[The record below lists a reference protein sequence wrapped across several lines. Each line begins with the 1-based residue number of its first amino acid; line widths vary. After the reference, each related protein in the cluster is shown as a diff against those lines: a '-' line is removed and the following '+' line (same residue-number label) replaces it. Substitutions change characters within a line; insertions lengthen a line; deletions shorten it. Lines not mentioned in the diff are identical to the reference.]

1 MRSPAPRE
9 MFGARHY
16 SEMNIWLIVAIAS
29 AAVVTAVVLLHIL
42 RSRLSDN
49 DVWEELLDP
58 NSTADDSASQA
69 SVLGEINTARN
80 PESPEPEEEEAPQL
94 KVEPM
99 TIPSSTQ
106 SSRSFRGADLRRSSR
121 LEEPVTLVVMGTN
134 RRGESF
140 QEKTSALSFNLH
152 GCRYSSR
159 HDYPTDGWVT
169 LQVTGT
175 DGMNSPAVRAR
186 VRSVVLP
193 KGPRELSQ
201 VGVELETPANV
212 WGVQQLPD
220 DWDRVLRANGFSSR
234 AAAAAAPAL
243 APAPAAPPPERKAE
257 VTVFPSPAAPPPEP
271 AATSAP
277 VKPDRLVLTPDQL
290 LQALQGKL
298 QQAADRA
305 VQAAITTHLND
316 SVRVALA
323 KIDDVWKSNVRQA
336 EEFSNAR
343 LGETQNRWER
353 ELVVYRSRAEE
364 VSRRLEA
371 LAASAQQN
379 LAESQKVSQ
388 QIRTEI
394 EPQLSSRI
402 NDSLERAK
410 SEFAANVAEISGQH
424 ISKVTETAETAAHE
438 ARVHFDESLAQM
450 RALASTAAAPS
461 PAQAPA
467 GISEERVAEL
477 ASTSRNEV
485 LQHLEERL
493 SEIWTMFEQ
502 QQDMARQRTDHLAA
516 ALGDLSAQLQDAK
529 ASHDRAVAEIRS
541 FAASPANSG
550 TPAAAELES
559 RLQAAKEQ
567 LHNDFEWRL
576 GEVSAKFEQL
586 HGAARKNN
594 DVLADRLD
602 ALTTEARSLRTHHEQ
617 GLGEL
622 RSTVANLPA
631 AVSQERLDWLL
642 NSTREQLLNHIEWRI
657 GELASRAEQQHD
669 VTRQHAEEIAKRVE
683 ALAANTRSQADE
695 TRALVESSLRSVQ
708 PQDLGA
714 LEQTVDRVTRDFET
728 AAARVSDRQL
738 IRLAEQKQALASE
751 ATLELEARA
760 SETRAMLQKA
770 ANGMLEEFR
779 RRVEVQTNLVT
790 QEATE
795 RVASTLA
802 SIDAESR
809 AAGEARKRSLEVEVA
824 RAAEQSTAEFRSGI
838 KAFLYSCLVAA
849 VSAVDQHAQTTLA
862 GLDKSAI
869 PGIPAL
875 ENASNGSPKPENLS
889 AAANASDSTK

>member
-29 AAVVTAVVLLHIL
+29 AAVITAVVLLHIL
-42 RSRLSDN
+42 KSRLSDN

-58 NSTADDSASQA
+58 NAANDSAPQA
-69 SVLGEINTARN
+69 SVLGEINAARN
-80 PESPEPEEEEAPQL
+80 PESLEPEEETPHH

-99 TIPSSTQ
+99 TIPTSTQ
-106 SSRSFRGADLRRSSR
+106 PSRSFRGADLRRSSR
-121 LEEPVTLVVMGTN
+121 LEEPVSLVVMGTN

-159 HDYPTDGWVT
+159 HDYPTDGWVM

-175 DGMNSPAVRAR
+175 DGMNSPVVRAR

-212 WGVQQLPD
+212 WGVQQMPD
-220 DWDRVLRANGFSSR
+220 DWDRVLRANGFSGR
-234 AAAAAAPAL
+234 TAAAAAPAL
-243 APAPAAPPPERKAE
+243 APVAPPPERKAE
-257 VTVFPSPAAPPPEP
+257 VTVFPSPAAPSPDP
-271 AATSAP
+271 AATATAGP
-277 VKPDRLVLTPDQL
+277 AKPDRLVLTPDQL

-305 VQAAITTHLND
+305 VQTAITTHLND
-316 SVRVALA
+316 SVRAALA

-336 EEFSNAR
+336 EEFSNSR

-371 LAASAQQN
+371 FAASAQQN
-379 LAESQKVSQ
+379 LAESQKLSQ
-388 QIRTEI
+388 QIKTEI
-394 EPQLSSRI
+394 EPELSSRI
-402 NDSLERAK
+402 NESLERAK

-424 ISKVTETAETAAHE
+424 ISKVTETAETAAHQ
-438 ARVHFDESLAQM
+438 ARVHFDENLAQM
-450 RALASTAAAPS
+450 RALANIASVAPS
-461 PAQAPA
+461 APA

-477 ASTSRNEV
+477 ATTSRNEV
-485 LQHLEERL
+485 LQHMEERL

-516 ALGDLSAQLQDAK
+516 ALGDLSTQLQDAK
-529 ASHDRAVAEIRS
+529 TSHDRAVADIRS
-541 FAASPANSG
+541 LAAVTAANAGVPPAG
-550 TPAAAELES
+550 ELEAH
-559 RLQAAKEQ
+559 LQNAKEQ
-567 LHNDFEWRL
+567 LHHDFEWRL
-576 GEVSAKFEQL
+576 GEVSGRFEQL
-586 HGAARKNN
+586 HAAARKND

-602 ALTTEARSLRTHHEQ
+602 ALAAEARALRAQHDQ
-617 GLGEL
+617 GLAEM

-631 AVSQERLDWLL
+631 TVSQERLDWLL
-642 NSTREQLLNHIEWRI
+642 NSAREQLLNHIEWRV
-657 GELASRAEQQHD
+657 GELSSRYEQQHD

-683 ALAANTRSQADE
+683 ALAANTRAQADE
-695 TRALVESSLRSVQ
+695 TRALVENSLRNVQ
-708 PQDLGA
+708 PQDVGA
-714 LEQTVDRVTRDFET
+714 LEQTVDRATRDFET

-738 IRLAEQKQALASE
+738 VRLAEQKQALASE

-760 SETRAMLQKA
+760 SETRALLQKA
-770 ANGMLEEFR
+770 ANNMLEEFR
-779 RRVEVQTNLVT
+779 RRVEVQTDLVT

-809 AAGEARKRSLEVEVA
+809 ATCEARKRSLETEVA

-862 GLDKSAI
+862 GLDKNAM
-869 PGIPAL
+869 PGVPAL
-875 ENASNGSPKPENLS
+875 ENAANNGAPKPENLS
-889 AAANASDSTK
+889 SAANASDSTK